1 MESERR
7 FLKALVA
14 YEAKP
19 ELSPRRRLVG
29 LVVGWLFLVVALFV
43 LFRIFGPL
51 SVRDW
56 GWLFSALLIGVGLGI
71 YAIYDVQRSQWKY
84 LRHYVN
90 FKAAAERLSEIE
102 KQGVGP

>member
-1 MESERR
+1 M
-7 FLKALVA
+7 
-14 YEAKP
+14 
-19 ELSPRRRLVG
+19 
-29 LVVGWLFLVVALFV
+29 
-43 LFRIFGPL
+43 
-51 SVRDW
+51 
-56 GWLFSALLIGVGLGI
+56 LIGVELGI